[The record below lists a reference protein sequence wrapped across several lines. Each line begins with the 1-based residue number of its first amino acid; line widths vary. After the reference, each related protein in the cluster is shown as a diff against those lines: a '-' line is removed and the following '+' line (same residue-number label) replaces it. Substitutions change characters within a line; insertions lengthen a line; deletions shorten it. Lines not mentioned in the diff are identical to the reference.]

1 MREGG
6 RADTGCL
13 LGFEG
18 EGRKRGDPGGSF
30 REEGGCLQSDT
41 EGCRN
46 TDCSVTVRTL
56 VR

>member
-13 LGFEG
+13 LGFEE
-18 EGRKRGDPGGSF
+18 EGRKRGDPVGSF